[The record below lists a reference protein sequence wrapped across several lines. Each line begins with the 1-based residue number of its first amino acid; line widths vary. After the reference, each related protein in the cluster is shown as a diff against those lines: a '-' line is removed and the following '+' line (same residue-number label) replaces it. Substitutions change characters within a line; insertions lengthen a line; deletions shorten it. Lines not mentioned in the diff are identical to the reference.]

1 MHALLVKRADELE
14 SCIEGSPEA
23 AELASIA
30 DALEAYAELRWPLEK
45 ERGGKG

>member
-1 MHALLVKRADELE
+1 MHALLVKRVDELE